1 MKTCVQAARAT
12 SAAGW
17 GSVLSAIAGTMLMAS
32 AASGQIAFANG
43 TFGITHDAGF
53 GGAANNVA
61 GNLGLFNGGFQYNQV
76 INGPA
81 GSSSLGRAGLGA
93 FVRPDQSVF
102 GVLFSAGSGVNQ
114 LDTTGAAGPAF
125 VDIAFDATFTVGAAG
140 WPVNGPGYFTFAF
153 FNLIGNVAAGGF
165 ARFDLNATF
174 TLTPPGGAP
183 QVDSLFP
190 NGNAFP
196 FVRNVAG
203 PFATSLL
210 EVNLPNNPL
219 GFLAAGSLY
228 NIAGS
233 IRFTIDSPNRVAAGP
248 NAVTEPEGFELG
260 QASGIPGPGAASLL
274 LLGGAL
280 AARRRR

>member
-1 MKTCVQAARAT
+1 MTKSVAPARAVR
-12 SAAGW
+12 AAGW
-17 GSVLSAIAGTMLMAS
+17 VCVLSAIAGTMVMAS
-32 AASGQIAFANG
+32 AASGQIAFNNG
-43 TFGITHDAGF
+43 TFAITHDGGF
-53 GGAANNVA
+53 GAPANNVA

-102 GVLFSAGSGVNQ
+102 GLLFSGGSGVNQ

-125 VDIAFDATFTVGAAG
+125 VDIGFNATFTVGAAG

-174 TLTPPGGAP
+174 TLTPPVGAP
-183 QVDSLFP
+183 LVDSVFP

-196 FVRNVAG
+196 FVRNAAG
-203 PFATSLL
+203 PFAASLL
-210 EVNLPNNPL
+210 EINLPNNPL

-228 NIAGS
+228 NIAGN
-233 IRFTIDSPNRVAAGP
+233 IRFTIDSPSRVAAGP
-248 NAVTEPEGFELG
+248 NAVVEPEGFELG
-260 QASGIPGPGAASLL
+260 RTSGIPAPGAASLL